1 MKQTSC
7 IMVALVMTGH
17 YGLAL
22 AVQPPGHP
30 SVDTT
35 TELLKLPKGQAA
47 YTHSGRVI
55 EAIDSNNYTYILVET
70 DQSKRW
76 LAAPKTDLQ
85 PGQKIRFPDG
95 ALMRNF
101 YSKSL
106 KRTFQNILF
115 VSGVAVAL
123 EET

>member
-1 MKQTSC
+1 MKRMSC
-7 IMVALVMTGH
+7 IMAALVLAGH
-17 YGLAL
+17 CGLAL
-22 AVQPPGHP
+22 AGQPPGHP
-30 SVDTT
+30 SVDMT
-35 TELLKLPKGQAA
+35 TELLKLPKDQAA

-76 LAAPKTDLQ
+76 LAAPKTALQ
-85 PGQKIRFPDG
+85 SGQKIRFPDG

-106 KRTFQNILF
+106 KRTFENILF
-115 VSGVAVAL
+115 VSGVAVTL

>member
-1 MKQTSC
+1 MKRMSYV
-7 IMVALVMTGH
+7 IVALVLAGH
-17 YGLAL
+17 WETAFT
-22 AVQPPGHP
+22 APPPGHP
-30 SVDTT
+30 SVDKTT
-35 TELLKLPKGQAA
+35 DMLNLPRDQAS
-47 YTHSGRVI
+47 YTHTGRVV
-55 EAIDSNNYTYILVET
+55 EAINSNNYTYILVET
-70 DQSKRW
+70 EQTKRW
-76 LAAPKTDLQ
+76 LAAPKTALQ

-115 VSGVAVAL
+115 VSGVTVAL